1 MVAIPRMTVITA
13 ITFAKIGRSIKNRE
27 NIRLTET
34 RCEKNICAKNSGQAK
49 NYFVGLGTDTEAVEA
64 DVSVLDDGPG

>member
-1 MVAIPRMTVITA
+1 MVTIPRMTVITA

-34 RCEKNICAKNSGQAK
+34 RCEKNIYAKNSGQGK
-49 NYFVGLGTDTEAVEA
+49 NYFVGLVTDTEAVEA
-64 DVSVLDDGPG
+64 DVSVLGDVPG